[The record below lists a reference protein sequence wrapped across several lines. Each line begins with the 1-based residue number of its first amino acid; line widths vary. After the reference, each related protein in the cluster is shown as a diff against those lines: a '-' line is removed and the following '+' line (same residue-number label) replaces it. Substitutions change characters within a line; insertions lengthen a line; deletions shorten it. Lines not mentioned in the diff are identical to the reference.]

1 MRMTRKTMTI
11 KNNRRPRDPY
21 AASLR
26 GFRGIRFD
34 EKRLALQTFH
44 AWLDLREWQASL
56 NDDRDLDE
64 DEND

>member
-11 KNNRRPRDPY
+11 KLNRRRRDPY

-26 GFRGIRFD
+26 GFRGIHFD
-34 EKRLALQTFH
+34 EKRHALQTLQ
-44 AWLDLREWQASL
+44 AWADLREWQASL

-64 DEND
+64 VEND

>member
-1 MRMTRKTMTI
+1 MRMPKPVTFKLNRK
-11 KNNRRPRDPY
+11 RDPY

-34 EKRLALQTFH
+34 EKRHALQTLQ
-44 AWLDLREWQASL
+44 AWQDLHDWQQNL
-56 NDDRDLDE
+56 HDDSDLDE

>member
-1 MRMTRKTMTI
+1 MRMIRKTMTI

-44 AWLDLREWQASL
+44 AWLDLREWQAKPS
-56 NDDRDLDE
+56 DDRDLDE
-64 DEND
+64 DEY

>member
-11 KNNRRPRDPY
+11 KLNRRRRDPY

-26 GFRGIRFD
+26 GFRGICFD
-34 EKRLALQTFH
+34 EKRIALQTLQ
-44 AWLDLREWQASL
+44 AWADLREWQAST

-64 DEND
+64 DEY

>member
-26 GFRGIRFD
+26 MFRGIHFD
-34 EKRLALQTFH
+34 EKRHALQTLQ
-44 AWLDLREWQASL
+44 AWADLREWQAKPS
-56 NDDRDLDE
+56 DDRDLDE
-64 DEND
+64 DEY